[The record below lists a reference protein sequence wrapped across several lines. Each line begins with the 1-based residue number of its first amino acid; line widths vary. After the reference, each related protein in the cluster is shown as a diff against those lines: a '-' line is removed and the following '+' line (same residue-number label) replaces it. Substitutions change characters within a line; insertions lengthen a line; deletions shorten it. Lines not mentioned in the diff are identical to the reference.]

1 MKSSG
6 AREKLRDYDS
16 LFGSQDVVIYDP
28 EQENVQEIPITE
40 LHSFQNHPFKVID
53 DAAMESMVESIK
65 VYGVLTPAIARQ
77 LDSGGY
83 EIVAGHRRK
92 RGCELAGL
100 ETMPVIVR
108 QMSDDEAIILMCD
121 TNIQRECILPSERAF
136 AYEMKLEAMKRQAGR
151 PTKENGSQVGNNSLG
166 QKSSDMMAEQIGESK
181 NQIFRFIRL
190 TKLVPPLLEMVD
202 VKKVAFNPAVEL
214 SYLKPEEQV
223 LLLDAMESEQ
233 ISPSLSQAQRLKKF
247 SQEGNL
253 TKEAMSAIMTE
264 EQKEVSKLTLSRE
277 KLTRYF
283 PKEYTP
289 QQMESTILEL
299 LEQWQQNRHRDL
311 AG

>member
-1 MKSSG
+1 
-6 AREKLRDYDS
+6 
-16 LFGSQDVVIYDP
+16 
-28 EQENVQEIPITE
+28 
-40 LHSFQNHPFKVID
+40 
-53 DAAMESMVESIK
+53 MVHNS
-65 VYGVLTPAIARQ
+65 
-77 LDSGGY
+77 
-83 EIVAGHRRK
+83 
-92 RGCELAGL
+92 
-100 ETMPVIVR
+100 
-108 QMSDDEAIILMCD
+108 
-121 TNIQRECILPSERAF
+121 IQRECILPSERAF
-136 AYEMKLEAMKRQAGR
+136 AYKMKLEAMKRQAGR
-151 PTKENGSQVGNNSLG
+151 PSKENVSQVGT
-166 QKSSDMMAEQIGESK
+166 QKRSDQILAEQTGESR
-181 NQIFRFIRL
+181 NQLQRFIRL
-190 TKLVPPLLEMVD
+190 TELISDLLAMVD
-202 VKKVAFNPAVEL
+202 SKRIAFNPAVEL
-214 SYLKPEEQV
+214 SYLKPEEQM

-233 ISPSLSQAQRLKKF
+233 VSPSLSQAQRLKRF